1 MTKRIFDLGAMS
13 AQVAAK
19 ELEKLT
25 LNLFSSAEEKTK
37 RNAETQEQIAEI
49 IFSKLSHL
57 KGTGLKLLQA
67 LSLDEDLLPQPY
79 IKKFEQ
85 TYNSIT
91 PLSKP
96 VVKKI
101 IKVELEATPEE
112 IFAEFDYHA
121 FAAASLGQVHR
132 AKLLTGEDVIVKVQ
146 YPNVADNMATDIA
159 FIQTLAKAI
168 GNPLISKT
176 IAELSENLLS
186 EIDYHQE
193 ADNLQLFEGI
203 QKPSKLMIPKV
214 YRSFSTSRVLT
225 LSYIPGVTLNV
236 ASSANLR
243 DSALEK
249 VFQFFFLS
257 LKTSHCLHAD
267 PHPGN
272 ILVATDH
279 AGLIDFGSVKK
290 DIPRDVIE
298 LFLLLCDSASD
309 KKRIVELYGLLGAE
323 ISGAGDFYADHIQT
337 YHDLCSSLMGHD
349 LIDFSNKKD
358 VVTKMRR
365 VLFTQANEQSLK
377 GFSSEFTLLHKSF
390 QSLLFLLCK
399 YQAKISTRLK
409 PEGFSVSC

>member
-25 LNLFSSAEEKTK
+25 LNLFSSANEKKK
-37 RNAETQEQIAEI
+37 RNAEIQEQIAEI

-96 VVKKI
+96 VVRKI
-101 IKVELEATPEE
+101 IKVELNANPEE
-112 IFAEFDYHA
+112 VFAEFDYHA

-132 AKLLTGEDVIVKVQ
+132 AKLTTGEDIIVKVQ
-146 YPNVADNMATDIA
+146 YPNVADNMETDIA

-168 GNPLISKT
+168 GNPLISNT
-176 IAELSENLLS
+176 ITELSCNLMA
-186 EIDYHQE
+186 EIDYHKE
-193 ADNLQLFEGI
+193 AENLLLFDGI
-203 QKPSKLMIPKV
+203 KKPVGLVTPKV
-214 YRSFSTSRVLT
+214 YQQFSTARVLT
-225 LSYIPGVTLNV
+225 LSHVSGETLNV
-236 ASSANLR
+236 ATHPEQRN
-243 DSALEK
+243 SALEK
-249 VFQFFFLS
+249 VFQFFFMS
-257 LKTSHCLHAD
+257 LKTAHCLHAD

-272 ILVATDH
+272 ILVAQDH
-279 AGLIDFGSVKK
+279 TGLIDFGSVKK
-290 DIPRDVIE
+290 DIPQDVIE
-298 LFLLLCDSASD
+298 LFILLCNSASD
-309 KKRIVELYGLLGAE
+309 KKRIVELYGTLGADTT
-323 ISGAGDFYADHIQT
+323 GATDFYAEHIQA
-337 YHDLCSSLMGHD
+337 YHELCSSIVGQD
-349 LIDFSNKKD
+349 LIDFSSMNET
-358 VVTKMRR
+358 VTKMRR
-365 VLFTQANEQSLK
+365 ILFTQASEERLK

-399 YQAKISTRLK
+399 YQAKISTRT
-409 PEGFSVSC
+409 P